1 MKETLGLRVLGEVM
15 GWDDA
20 RATDEFRWLSLMA
33 RLKYDGYEDFLAG
46 ARFIESLVNWLQQFP
61 KGAERDDSYAFV
73 RHVLVYVGPAEML
86 RLVESFYTD
95 HVQRHLARVVAE
107 QHAIPAYRVWSSLTT
122 ARAYDNLLR
131 QTLFVGLSEGA
142 HLDIV
147 RRANNG
153 IISNEQV
160 LLTTY
165 ADSDK
170 WDKLLKDL
178 RQDLKDANATFRI
191 VYLIDDF
198 VGSGTTFLRKDKTG
212 EWKGK
217 LRSFRQ
223 TIAAVRESHFAPGLS
238 VCVHH
243 YIANHRAVAVLR
255 EREQDARTELGAN
268 QWFPDVHF
276 SFGTVLPAALP
287 IDCSPINEAQRFVP
301 LAKKYFDPDDPTTK
315 NKHIEEGGTDASLG
329 FSGCALP
336 LILEHNTP
344 NNSVALLWADTPGSD
359 GSDGAPAR
367 HAMRPL
373 FHRRQ
378 RHG

>member
-1 MKETLGLRVLGEVM
+1 MKEALGLRVLGEVM
-15 GWDDA
+15 DWDDA

-46 ARFIESLVNWLQQFP
+46 ARFIENLVNWLQQFP
-61 KGAERDDSYAFV
+61 RGTEREDAYAFV
-73 RHVLVYVGPAEML
+73 RCVLVYIGPAEML
-86 RLVESFYTD
+86 RLVESFYSD

-107 QHAIPAYRVWSSLTT
+107 QHGLPAYRIWSSLQT
-122 ARAYDNLLR
+122 AAAYDTLLR
-131 QTLFVGLSEGA
+131 RTLFVGLSEGA

-147 RRANNG
+147 RRANSG

-165 ADSDK
+165 VDREK

-178 RQDLKDANATFRI
+178 RADLQDAGAKFRI

-198 VGSGTTFLRKDKTG
+198 VGSGTTFLRKDKAG
-212 EWKGK
+212 EWRGK
-217 LRSFRQ
+217 LCSFRQ
-223 TIAAVRESHFAPGLS
+223 TIDKVLQSHFDAALT

-243 YIANHRAVAVLR
+243 YIANHRAVAVIK
-255 EREQDARTELGAN
+255 EREQKARAELGLGA
-268 QWFPDVHF
+268 WFAEVDF
-276 SFGTVLPAALP
+276 SFGTVLPSTLP
-287 IDCSPINEAQRFVP
+287 IDCSPLLEAQRFIP
-301 LAKKYFDPDDPTTK
+301 LAKTYFDPDDPTTK

-336 LILEHNTP
+336 LVLEHNTP
-344 NNSVALLWADTPGSD
+344 NNSVALLWADTPGHD
-359 GSDGAPAR
+359 GADGAPRR

-373 FHRRQ
+373 FRRRQ